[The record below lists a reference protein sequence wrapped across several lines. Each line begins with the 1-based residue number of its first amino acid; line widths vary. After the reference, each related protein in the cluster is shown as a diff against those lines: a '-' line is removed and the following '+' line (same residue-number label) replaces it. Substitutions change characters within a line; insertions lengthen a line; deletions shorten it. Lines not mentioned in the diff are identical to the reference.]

1 MIINIETNKLEAP
14 MKNLSSVSDSKQ
26 TMPIL
31 GNTLFIL
38 KDGLLELVASD
49 LEVEIRY
56 TMKIDVEG
64 NVESTIPSKK
74 FADILKSLGDGT
86 TSLEFSD
93 TNVIIKSGKSR
104 FKVATLPADEFPLTD
119 TGDKEGFNIEA
130 TTLADIITKT
140 SFSMGYQDARHFL
153 NGLYVDAIDG
163 KLTAVATDG
172 HRLALTN
179 RSLESAIQT
188 DACII
193 PRKCITELRKILT
206 NYGNN
211 SGNIVEISINSKNL
225 TAKIG
230 DYVITSKLIE
240 GKYPDYNKVFPSEV
254 PNILTLEKA
263 SFKAALQRMSILSS
277 EQYKGVKLSFN
288 GSSLELSTTN
298 PLQEKGED
306 TLDCSY
312 NGEGMEVGFNLAYL
326 LEVLE
331 VIDTDNVRLC
341 FGSPDSGCLV
351 SSDTDMP
358 DSKYIIMP
366 MRV

>member
-1 MIINIETNKLEAP
+1 MIINIQTNKLETP
-14 MKNLSSVSDSKQ
+14 MKNLSSVSDAKQ

-31 GNTLFIL
+31 GNTLFTL

-49 LEVEIRY
+49 LEVEIKY

-64 NVESTIPSKK
+64 SVESTIPSKK

-93 TNVIIKSGKSR
+93 SNVIIKSGKSR
-104 FKVATLPADEFPLTD
+104 FKVATLPADEFPLAD
-119 TGDKEGFNIEA
+119 TGDNEGFSVDA
-130 TTLADIITKT
+130 TTLSDIITET

-153 NGLYVDAIDG
+153 NGLYVDVIDG
-163 KLTAVATDG
+163 NLTAVATDG
-172 HRLALTN
+172 HRLALTI
-179 RSLESAIQT
+179 RSLESAIKT

-193 PRKCITELRKILT
+193 PRKCITELRKILA
-206 NYGNN
+206 NYND
-211 SGNIVEISINSKNL
+211 NIVELSINSKNL
-225 TAKIG
+225 IAKIG

-240 GKYPDYNKVFPSEV
+240 GKYPDYNKVFPSEL

-351 SSDTDMP
+351 SSDKDMP
-358 DSKYIIMP
+358 NSKYIIMP